1 MIGATTSNNLNV
13 DNHDF
18 VSSHRSQDEKFRV
31 AHIIKD
37 EAGNLHYR
45 EAWLLMKYN
54 PADDV
59 ILNKQLVEVKYAD
72 TGEIKMVPAG
82 KIKIMGQLSSSVICV
97 GQMIVENG
105 QPKFKMGTI
114 QVGSVLDN
122 KVWVRYD
129 GDETPV
135 SVKASDL
142 IVIGRQKYVRNFES
156 AYFNGSRR
164 QKLPFNFLKN

>member
-1 MIGATTSNNLNV
+1 MIGATTSNNPNA
-13 DNHDF
+13 DNHDGA
-18 VSSHRSQDEKFRV
+18 SCRRSQDEKFRV

-45 EAWLLMKYN
+45 EAWLLMEYN
-54 PADDV
+54 PADEI
-59 ILNKQLVEVKYAD
+59 ILDKQLVEVKYAD
-72 TGEIKMVPAG
+72 TGEIKMVPAAE
-82 KIKIMGQLSSSVICV
+82 IKIIGQLSPSVIRV
-97 GQMIVENG
+97 GQMVVDDG

-142 IVIGRQKYVRNFES
+142 IVIGR
-156 AYFNGSRR
+156 
-164 QKLPFNFLKN
+164 